1 MANTVICRTELLGKH
16 TKRVTC
22 SVFHV
27 PMKKDMKEEFKTQ
40 GENKEG
46 KIQYWS

>member
-1 MANTVICRTELLGKH
+1 M
-16 TKRVTC
+16 
-22 SVFHV
+22 FHV
-27 PMKKDMKEEFKTQ
+27 PMKKDMKEKFKTQ

>member
-1 MANTVICRTELLGKH
+1 M
-16 TKRVTC
+16 
-22 SVFHV
+22 FHV
-27 PMKKDMKEEFKTQ
+27 PMKKDMEEKFKTQ